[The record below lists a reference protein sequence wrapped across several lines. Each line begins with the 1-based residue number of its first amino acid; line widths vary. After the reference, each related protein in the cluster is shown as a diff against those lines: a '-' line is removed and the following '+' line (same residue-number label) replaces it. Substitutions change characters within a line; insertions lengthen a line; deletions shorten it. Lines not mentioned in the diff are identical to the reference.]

1 MNISLVDD
9 DFIQGIVREYSDMI
23 FKIAYQNLKNKSD
36 CEDVIQEVFI
46 KLIKQATFTDKKHM
60 KSWIIRVTINLCKDL
75 NKSAWY
81 RKTEP
86 LNEEIAFTKEDRE
99 VLDELSK
106 LSNDYRNV
114 IYLYYFEKY
123 TIAEIANI
131 LDKKENTISSQLT
144 RARGKL
150 KDILLEGG
158 YVNE

>member
-9 DFIQGIVREYSDMI
+9 DFIQEIVTGYSDMI
-23 FKIAYQNLKNKSD
+23 FRIAYQNLKNKSD
-36 CEDVIQEVFI
+36 CEDVIQEVFM
-46 KLIKQATFTDKKHM
+46 KLIKQANFTDKKHM
-60 KSWIIRVTINLCKDL
+60 RAWIIRVTINMCKDL

-86 LNEEIAFTKEDRE
+86 LNKDIPFTKEDKE
-99 VLDELSK
+99 ILDDISR

-123 TIAEIANI
+123 TISEIAKI

-144 RARGKL
+144 RAKKKL
-150 KDILLEGG
+150 KNILSEGG
-158 YVNE
+158 YGNE

>member
-9 DFIQGIVREYSDMI
+9 DFIQEIVRDYSDMI
-23 FKIAYQNLKNKSD
+23 FRIAYQNLKNKSD
-36 CEDVIQEVFI
+36 CEDAIQEVFM
-46 KLIKQATFTDKKHM
+46 KLIKQATFTDKQHM
-60 KSWIIRVTINLCKDL
+60 KAWIIRVTINLCKDL

-86 LNEEIAFTKEDRE
+86 LNEDIPFTKEDKE
-99 VLDELSK
+99 ILDEISR

-123 TIAEIANI
+123 TISEIAKI

-144 RARGKL
+144 RAKKKL
-150 KDILLEGG
+150 KNILLEGG

>member
-9 DFIQGIVREYSDMI
+9 DFIQEIVREYSDII
-23 FKIAYQNLKNKSD
+23 FRIAYQNLKNKSD

-46 KLIKQATFTDKKHM
+46 KLMKQSEFINTSHM
-60 KSWIIRVTINLCKDL
+60 KAWIIRVTINLCKDL

-81 RKTEP
+81 RKTES
-86 LNEEIAFTKEDRE
+86 LNEEIPFTKEDKE

-106 LSNDYRNV
+106 LSNDHRNV
-114 IYLYYFEKY
+114 IYLYYYEKY
-123 TIAEIANI
+123 TISEIAKI

-144 RARGKL
+144 RARSKL
-150 KDILLEGG
+150 KHILLEGG